1 MKGIEHLTENQI
13 LGYRAGT
20 FGARESREIGRHL
33 LKCESCRQSLP
44 VPTFDDFW
52 KAVMN
57 EREDSEQDSAPE
69 KPVFSLHSIF
79 SGLPAIFKQFNG
91 LAWSGAALILVLSVS
106 FLLWISQARQP
117 NQETEL
123 AQTFNTEIV
132 EPRLEK
138 NETSERVIPSSAQ
151 NSRNDKQIFSSDSNL
166 SVNPKSPQASVRQN
180 NLNSSSQEAGSRNSA
195 RKIPTDKPDS
205 ISFTRGVSP
214 AKCGSETPV
223 GAETGLSGETVT
235 LKWNRIPNAIKYH
248 LYISDDEEIL
258 IDEYET
264 ERETSYA
271 LKKSLDAAKNYQWK
285 VVVTLEDEKTIVGNS
300 QKFTIKSLQL
310 NRNKFEKKEKP
321 QIRCSQTN

>member
-13 LGYRAGT
+13 VGYRAGT
-20 FGARESREIGRHL
+20 FDVRESREIGRHL

-44 VPTFDDFW
+44 APTFDDFW

-57 EREDSEQDSAPE
+57 ERRDDEQDSAPE

-91 LAWSGAALILVLSVS
+91 LAWSGAALILVLGVS
-106 FLLWISQARQP
+106 FLLWLNQTRQS

-123 AQTFNTEIV
+123 AQTFNTEII
-132 EPRLEK
+132 EHNLAK
-138 NETSERVIPSSAQ
+138 DETSERVIPSPAK
-151 NSRNDKQIFSSDSNL
+151 NPRTDTQISSSDSNRPVTL
-166 SVNPKSPQASVRQN
+166 KSPQANVRQN
-180 NLNSSSQEAGSRNSA
+180 NLNSSSQADGSRNSA
-195 RKIPTDKPDS
+195 REIPTDKSDS
-205 ISFTRGVSP
+205 ISSTRGVLP

-223 GAETGLSGETVT
+223 ETEAGLSGETVT
-235 LKWNRIPNAIKYH
+235 LKWNKIPNAIKYH

-271 LKKSLDAAKNYQWK
+271 LKKSLDAAKIYQWK
-285 VVVTLEDEKTIVGNS
+285 VVVTLEDGKTIAGDS

-310 NRNKFEKKEKP
+310 NQKKSEKKEKP